1 MKIAAAMLGAAAA
14 AAMEWVEADEPA
26 QSDIADV
33 SGRETSYAIWVE
45 AGTPTDGDEGWYQ
58 RGHGVTT
65 GGTYALPTS
74 GNSDADQFAVTSMF
88 IVYADEDVDE
98 DDETVTAPIQS
109 AYNIAFEVET
119 DGDAWASVTIT
130 QADYI
135 GTTLLSGT
143 DALFDDTA
151 ADATDYAWAVESN
164 AGAYDDSADPEVQP
178 NTYVYRLMPADGT
191 DGSDV
196 RITLGNGYTLVA
208 DSSDYADAATPSTLT
223 YEAVEGDTTGYTELT
238 GTWAA
243 ASSLTVAASAAFAA
257 SLLF

>member
-1 MKIAAAMLGAAAA
+1 MLGAAAA
-14 AAMEWVEADEPA
+14 AAMEWVEADEPD
-26 QSDIADV
+26 QTTIFDDDTKEV
-33 SGRETSYAIWVE
+33 SYAIWVE

-58 RGHGVTT
+58 RGHGVTA
-65 GGTYALPTS
+65 GETYELPTTN
-74 GNSDADQFAVTSMF
+74 GGEGTQFAVTSMF

-98 DDETVTAPIQS
+98 DDETVTAAIQS
-109 AYNIAFEVET
+109 AYNIAFEVEEEADT
-119 DGDAWASVTIT
+119 WASVAIT

-143 DALFDDTA
+143 DPLFDDTTT
-151 ADATDYAWAVESN
+151 DATDYAWTVESN
-164 AGAYDDSADPEVQP
+164 AEAYNSDSDPTVMP
-178 NTYVYRLMPADGT
+178 DTYVYRLMPADGT

-208 DSSDYADAATPSTLT
+208 DSSAYETSVTPSDIT
-223 YEAVEGDTTGYTELT
+223 YAAVEGDTTNYDELT